1 MKEKFVPIPGYEA
14 RYKMGNLG
22 TVWSVYKDTP
32 MKPKRNRGGYWYVSL
47 CTGYEKPR
55 TKSVG
60 IARLLAICF
69 VENPN
74 DYPEVAFIDGD
85 KNNLKVEN
93 LEWTPHNWNCRKKQ
107 GYVYTAWHKSDP
119 GKVLT
124 FYSRR
129 QLIAHIGMAI
139 DTVNS
144 YLLNIPG
151 YYGPNGWAITR
162 TMEKGYGVNRIK
174 PNTIN

>member
-1 MKEKFVPIPGYEA
+1 MKEKFVPIPGYED

-22 TVWSVYKDTP
+22 TVWSCRSEAP
-32 MKPKRNRGGYWYVSL
+32 LKPKKNGVGYWYVSL
-47 CTGYEKPR
+47 TTGYKTPR

-60 IARLLAICF
+60 IGRLLAICF

-74 DYPEVAFIDGD
+74 DYPEVGFIDGD
-85 KNNLKVEN
+85 KNNLVASN
-93 LEWTPHNWNCRKKQ
+93 MEWTPHNWNCRKKQ
-107 GYVYTAWHKSDP
+107 AYIYTAWHRSEPAD
-119 GKVLT
+119 VLT

-129 QLIAHIGMAI
+129 QLMARIGLAM

-151 YYGPNGWAITR
+151 AYGPSGWAITR
-162 TMEKGYGVNRIK
+162 TKQKGFGVNRIK
-174 PNTIN
+174 PDKIN